1 MSLDKD
7 TVRTIARLARIRID
21 DKSLEPLVGE
31 LNNIIGWVE
40 QLSEINTDGV
50 AAMTGVGETNN
61 EWRKDVVTDGDCQ
74 DKVLQNAPDS
84 EGPFFAVPKV
94 IE

>member
-7 TVRTIARLARIRID
+7 TVRTIARLARIRVE
-21 DKSLEPLVGE
+21 DKSLEPLAGE
-31 LNNIIGWVE
+31 LNNIIGWIE
-40 QLSEINTDGV
+40 QLGEVNTDGV

-61 EWRKDVVTDGDCQ
+61 DWRKDVVTDGDCQ
-74 DKVLQNAPDS
+74 DKVLQNAPEP
-84 EGPFFAVPKV
+84 EGPFFTVPKV